1 MVIFVRYF
9 DSRYLSSI
17 AFSNKET
24 RIRVKD
30 LKESV
35 FLSQGIPVNQFQIV
49 VNKYYVKDEEF
60 IEDGSV
66 AQLVLLLPGGK
77 GGFGSMLR
85 AIGAQIEKT
94 TNREACRDLSGRR
107 LRDVNE
113 EKRLK
118 KWISKQAERERE
130 AAERKK
136 AKLERL
142 RSMPK
147 HNFCDP
153 EYDQER
159 SELPDKIDNALVQGL
174 KSAESGPSKR
184 RKPQASAQAAKKTC
198 LWLGVDVSEADI
210 EEQSDTDSEGN
221 DQSQHHVSANHSVE
235 LALGSE
241 ERKQSQV
248 YDNCQLLN
256 PSCSTSKEHCESS
269 LKSASYVNE
278 CLQESDSVN
287 KSEKEPQE
295 GSSKVQEYGSTTG
308 DIESFKNKKMDKL
321 GLFEL
326 LPPPVTE
333 KETIQTAIADDKPII
348 LMEYQRAQELE
359 MLGLDRLK
367 MELMKRGLKCGGTL
381 QQRAQRLWS
390 IRGLEHHE
398 IDASLLAKP
407 QKNKK

>member
-1 MVIFVRYF
+1 MVIFIRYF

-17 AFSNKET
+17 AFNNKET

-30 LKESV
+30 VKESV

-118 KWISKQAERERE
+118 KWIAKQAERERE

-147 HNFCDP
+147 HNFYDP

-184 RKPQASAQAAKKTC
+184 RKPQDSAQAAKKTC

-210 EEQSDTDSEGN
+210 EEQSHTDSEGN
-221 DQSQHHVSANHSVE
+221 GQSQHHVSANQSVE
-235 LALGSE
+235 LALRFE
-241 ERKQSQV
+241 EGKQSQV

-287 KSEKEPQE
+287 KCERPPFLNHTTQEKVLYEKEPQE
-295 GSSKVQEYGSTTG
+295 GNSKVQENGSTGG
-308 DIESFKNKKMDKL
+308 DIEVFKNKKMDKL

-326 LPPPVTE
+326 LP
-333 KETIQTAIADDKPII
+333 
-348 LMEYQRAQELE
+348 LHNR
-359 MLGLDRLK
+359 
-367 MELMKRGLKCGGTL
+367 KRNHSDC
-381 QQRAQRLWS
+381 
-390 IRGLEHHE
+390 
-398 IDASLLAKP
+398 
-407 QKNKK
+407 NC